1 MLESLDILSK
11 LSEKLPSSALMCFSS
26 VSEKGL
32 WTRCGSILP
41 PGASTKG
48 QVLADGGNGVPPT
61 KVVRQH

>member
-11 LSEKLPSSALMCFSS
+11 LSEKLPSSAVMCFSF

-48 QVLADGGNGVPPT
+48 QIVANGGNGVPA
-61 KVVRQH
+61 KVVRQL